1 LPYGNEW
8 ILFLSGIALG
18 MNLPAPKAGMVATG
32 DVLEVVVED
41 AGLAVEES
49 NFYEGEAPHHG
60 GIPLFHHPPR
70 TPLGVLVVN
79 DPITH
84 F

>member
-1 LPYGNEW
+1 VYGNRGV
-8 ILFLSGIALG
+8 LFLPGIALG
-18 MNLPAPKAGMVATG
+18 LNLPAPKAGMVATG

-41 AGLAVEES
+41 AGLAVEEGDL
-49 NFYEGEAPHHG
+49 YEGEAPHNG
-60 GIPLFHHPPR
+60 GIPFFHHPPR

-79 DPITH
+79 DPIPH

>member
-1 LPYGNEW
+1 V
-8 ILFLSGIALG
+8 
-18 MNLPAPKAGMVATG
+18 VAAG

-49 NFYEGEAPHHG
+49 DFHEREAPYHG
-60 GIPLFHHPPR
+60 GILFFHHPPR
-70 TPLGVLVVN
+70 TPLRVLMVN

-84 F
+84 FQI